1 MLDCLIIGGGPGG
14 LTAAIYLARFRR
26 RCRVVDGGASRAG
39 WIPMSH
45 NHAGFPDGIS
55 GAALLDRMRRQA
67 VRYGADL
74 RRGTIAELRRAGDG
88 FVAIDDQGV
97 ETRARFVVLAT
108 GVDDI
113 EPPLPNLGDAV
124 RRGLVRH
131 CPVCD
136 GFEVIDQKIGV
147 IGHGAS
153 GVGEAV
159 FLTTYSPDV
168 TLLTLGEPLHDLDAA
183 NAARLRQHGIE
194 VVSAAAVAVSIS
206 AGNAAEVTFADGTS
220 RRFDTLYSALGCR
233 VRSTLATALG
243 AAADDI
249 GALEV
254 DARQATS
261 VPGLHAIGDVVAS
274 LNQMSV
280 AMGQAAV
287 AASSIHRALLEADA
301 AAAG

>member
-26 RCRVVDGGASRAG
+26 RCWVIDSGASRAG

-74 RRGTIAELRRAGDG
+74 RPGTIAELRRAGDG

-97 ETRARFVVLAT
+97 ETTARFVVLAT

-153 GVGEAV
+153 AAGEAV
-159 FLTTYSPDV
+159 FLRTYSPDV

-194 VVSAAAVAVSIS
+194 VVSAAAVAVSIA

-233 VRSTLATALG
+233 VRSGLATALG
-243 AAADDI
+243 AAADAN
-249 GALEV
+249 GALQVSTHQE
-254 DARQATS
+254 TS
-261 VPGLHAIGDVVAS
+261 VRGLYAVGDVTAS
-274 LNQMSV
+274 LNQMAV
-280 AMGQAAV
+280 AMGQAAI
-287 AASSIHRALLEADA
+287 AASHLHRQLLQTDRPQAT
-301 AAAG
+301 